1 MGDSRITRAIPIFS
15 SGYDAYVGNILNSS
29 PDADCSLTMRS
40 FSIPRLPFAALAFL
54 VVGALCAWLP
64 DGDIWRARVWYAG
77 LILTGVP
84 VSWKTLRGMFRGEF
98 AADVVAMLAIAG
110 AIGLQQPLAGLVVV
124 LMQTGGEALETYAV
138 ARASGAVEAL
148 EADAPRHAHRLTDA
162 VVTDIEATAI
172 VPGDTLLVRPGE
184 LVPCDGTVL
193 TGNSHVDTSRLTGE
207 PVPVRAVTGTTL
219 LSGSVNQDGALTMR
233 AVRTSQ
239 ESQYARIVE
248 LVRTAQASKSPLQRT
263 ADKVAVWFTPLTL
276 TVCAIAWFISHDVT
290 RVLAVLV
297 VATPCPLILAA
308 PVAIIG
314 GINRAAKRA
323 IIMRSGGALEAL
335 AHVRTA
341 VFDKTGTLTIGKPR
355 VHQIVADNGIPSD
368 TLLAL
373 AAAVEQGSGHLLAR
387 VVVAE
392 ADARAMHVSLGES
405 LVESPGRGVTGRV
418 SGATVSVGSP
428 DYVREQQPALADRIA
443 HMEHA
448 ADGLRAYVGSSDG
461 ALGRIEFADELRADL
476 STLFSEFKRLGIDD
490 TLLLSGDR
498 TENVAAVA
506 STLNIREFAGDLS
519 AEDKVRR
526 VQALEASGKRVLMVG
541 DGTNDA
547 PALTAASV
555 GVALAGHGGG
565 VVAEAA
571 DVVLLI
577 DDPARVAEAVRIGRR
592 ALRIARQSIGV
603 GLGLSFVGMVFA
615 ALGYLTPVAGAL
627 AQEAIDVAV
636 ILNALRASVP
646 GRDG

>member
-1 MGDSRITRAIPIFS
+1 MRAFPIFS
-15 SGYDAYVGNILNSS
+15 STFFAYVGNILNSS
-29 PDADCSLTMRS
+29 PSADRPKTMRS
-40 FSIPRLPFAALAFL
+40 FSIPRLPLAALAFL
-54 VVGALCAWLP
+54 ILGALCSWIP
-64 DGDIWRARVWYAG
+64 EGESWRARVWYAG
-77 LILTGVP
+77 LIVTGIP
-84 VSWKTLRGMFRGEF
+84 VSWKTLRGMLRGEF

-148 EADAPRHAHRLTDA
+148 EADAPRHAHRLVDTVVVDIDA
-162 VVTDIEATAI
+162 TSI

-193 TGNSHVDTSRLTGE
+193 SGNSHVDASRLTGE
-207 PVPVRAVTGTTL
+207 PVPVRAVTGTML
-219 LSGSVNQDGALTMR
+219 LSGSVNQDGALTIR
-233 AVRTSQ
+233 ALRTSQ

-248 LVRTAQASKSPLQRT
+248 LVRSAQASKSPLQRT
-263 ADKVAVWFTPLTL
+263 ADKIAVWFTPLTL
-276 TVCAIAWFISHDVT
+276 IVCAIAWFISHDVS

-355 VHQIVADNGIPSD
+355 VHQIIVDGGAASD
-368 TLLAL
+368 ALLSL

-392 ADARAMHVSLGES
+392 ANERALHVGLGED
-405 LVESPGRGVTGRV
+405 LVESPGRGVRGRV
-418 SGATVSVGSP
+418 GDLTVSVGAP
-428 DYVREQQPALADRIA
+428 DYVREQEPALSDRISA
-443 HMEHA
+443 MERS

-476 STLFSEFKRLGIDD
+476 ATFFTEFDRLGIRDIQ
-490 TLLLSGDR
+490 LLSGDR
-498 TENVAAVA
+498 AENVAAVA
-506 STLNIREFAGDLS
+506 ATLGIRKFAGDLS

-526 VQALEASGKRVLMVG
+526 VQELEASGRRVLMVG

-547 PALTAASV
+547 PALSAASV

-592 ALRIARQSIGV
+592 ALKIARQSIGV
-603 GLGLSFVGMVFA
+603 GLGLSFIGMVLA